1 MHPAD
6 IQALLKKAGLT
17 QKAVAEEYGCSVF
30 HVHRIIH
37 EQKGSEPLMKFIC
50 KKINK
55 GIYDVFP
62 EFSLKKYRKQA
73 S

>member
-6 IQALLKKAGLT
+6 IQAALKKAGLT

-50 KKINK
+50 QKIGK
-55 GIYDVFP
+55 GIYEVFP
-62 EFSLKKYRKQA
+62 DFCLKKYRKKA
-73 S
+73 A